1 MHMKIVKIDLVQ
13 IQEIYDNYLVNDFIV
28 DEVKPFDE
36 IKRMFQDNKYEGY
49 AYYDGNDLIAYAFI
63 AFDDD
68 IALLDYFACIYRNRG
83 YGSLFINELKKI
95 YEDKIMVVECE
106 KIIDNDVI
114 QEKRLHFYLK
124 NDFVLTDISL
134 NLYYVDYVI
143 LSSKEDKELKNYL
156 LKMYKYMMGSKL
168 NRVCKFYDR

>member
-1 MHMKIVKIDLVQ
+1 
-13 IQEIYDNYLVNDFIV
+13 
-28 DEVKPFDE
+28 
-36 IKRMFQDNKYEGY
+36 
-49 AYYDGNDLIAYAFI
+49 
-63 AFDDD
+63 
-68 IALLDYFACIYRNRG
+68 
-83 YGSLFINELKKI
+83 
-95 YEDKIMVVECE
+95 MVVECE

>member
-1 MHMKIVKIDLVQ
+1 
-13 IQEIYDNYLVNDFIV
+13 
-28 DEVKPFDE
+28 
-36 IKRMFQDNKYEGY
+36 
-49 AYYDGNDLIAYAFI
+49 
-63 AFDDD
+63 
-68 IALLDYFACIYRNRG
+68 
-83 YGSLFINELKKI
+83 
-95 YEDKIMVVECE
+95 MVVECE

-156 LKMYKYMMGSKL
+156 LKMYQYMMGSKL